1 MKAAGGQY
9 SHRDITMSLRRQNLR
24 TLGHCLQDIATVG
37 FIDTATIGCVTSEI
51 VLYFS
56 LIVIIGVVAV
66 RFAMAVFYQWF
77 FARRVGNFPAETRE
91 QRKKRAAEIEDWSD
105 GIYRAAPNS
114 YRPDVGK
121 NGLAQTRAANKKTF
135 LPIHSRYTPAL
146 RLPYGRLDSSSPLAG
161 LRRTSGS
168 PRLSTVSFPFSIAS
182 EAAPP
187 FRVDGV
193 VPQPPPD
200 YEPFNFPLAHTICL
214 VTAYSES
221 EEGLRTTLDSLATTD
236 YPNSHK
242 VILIVADGM
251 VKGDGNALTTPE
263 ICLSMMKDTVTGG
276 DFNAAQAHSYV
287 AIADGHKRH
296 NTAKV
301 FAGFYDYDDATTERS
316 KQQRV
321 PVILVAKCGNR
332 LEMGEAKPGNRG
344 KRDSQMV
351 LMAFL
356 QKVMFDERMTMLEY
370 ELFNAM
376 WAVTG
381 VSPDRYELV
390 LCIDADT
397 KAFPDSMS
405 RMVACMVHDPE
416 IMGLC
421 GETKIANKGDTW
433 VTMIQGKHPS
443 FF

>member
-1 MKAAGGQY
+1 
-9 SHRDITMSLRRQNLR
+9 
-24 TLGHCLQDIATVG
+24 
-37 FIDTATIGCVTSEI
+37 
-51 VLYFS
+51 
-56 LIVIIGVVAV
+56 
-66 RFAMAVFYQWF
+66 
-77 FARRVGNFPAETRE
+77 
-91 QRKKRAAEIEDWSD
+91 
-105 GIYRAAPNS
+105 
-114 YRPDVGK
+114 
-121 NGLAQTRAANKKTF
+121 
-135 LPIHSRYTPAL
+135 
-146 RLPYGRLDSSSPLAG
+146 
-161 LRRTSGS
+161 
-168 PRLSTVSFPFSIAS
+168 LSTVSFPFSIAS

-193 VPQPPPD
+193 VPQPPPN